1 MDQAV
6 SNLDFDPETEYRAIE
21 TALLESARGRWFLAE
36 HSRRARRLDSAVLQD
51 AIGRLQ
57 SSLREPPALL
67 SQLRNEIVS
76 LQKLLRET
84 RSALVTKPRPQDSN
98 GNGGGVAA
106 LTSGPDGI
114 LAAAEGIHELAWTL
128 HSQEISVDTCEKI
141 ARQAS
146 SIYALSVRHAAE
158 SERVQQL
165 TVALDAALGRLDG
178 LLETL
183 SGTKTSEAA
192 QPAVLEG
199 EHLFATERMV
209 VSPGAGIFDPN
220 ESCIDGT
227 TIEVGQLLGMVGS
240 MEVRSSFAGEIKGVL
255 AYDGERVT
263 SRQPIAWLRT
273 RA

>member
-1 MDQAV
+1 MEQAV
-6 SNLDFDPETEYRAIE
+6 SQLDFDPETEYRAIE

-57 SSLREPPALL
+57 TSLREPPALL
-67 SQLRNEIVS
+67 GQLRNEIVG
-76 LQKLLRET
+76 LQGLLRET
-84 RSALVTKPRPQDSN
+84 RGALVAKPRSGEGAAN
-98 GNGGGVAA
+98 SVAA

-128 HSQEISVDTCEKI
+128 HSQEINVDTCEKI

-178 LLETL
+178 LLETIGHEAQL
-183 SGTKTSEAA
+183 DDFSQPPPDDLAGTVTGKL
-192 QPAVLEG
+192 LE
-199 EHLFATERMV
+199 
-209 VSPGAGIFDPN
+209 
-220 ESCIDGT
+220 
-227 TIEVGQLLGMVGS
+227 
-240 MEVRSSFAGEIKGVL
+240 
-255 AYDGERVT
+255 
-263 SRQPIAWLRT
+263 
-273 RA
+273 

>member
-6 SNLDFDPETEYRAIE
+6 SHLDFDPETEYRAIE

-57 SSLREPPALL
+57 SSLRDPPALL

-84 RSALVTKPRPQDSN
+84 RSALVTKPRSHDGDSS
-98 GNGGGVAA
+98 GVAA

-128 HSQEISVDTCEKI
+128 HSQEISVDTCERI

-165 TVALDAALGRLDG
+165 TVSLDAALGRLDG
-178 LLETL
+178 LLETI
-183 SGTKTSEAA
+183 GHEAQLDDFSPPPPDDFENVA
-192 QPAVLEG
+192 TAKLLE
-199 EHLFATERMV
+199 
-209 VSPGAGIFDPN
+209 
-220 ESCIDGT
+220 
-227 TIEVGQLLGMVGS
+227 
-240 MEVRSSFAGEIKGVL
+240 
-255 AYDGERVT
+255 
-263 SRQPIAWLRT
+263 
-273 RA
+273 